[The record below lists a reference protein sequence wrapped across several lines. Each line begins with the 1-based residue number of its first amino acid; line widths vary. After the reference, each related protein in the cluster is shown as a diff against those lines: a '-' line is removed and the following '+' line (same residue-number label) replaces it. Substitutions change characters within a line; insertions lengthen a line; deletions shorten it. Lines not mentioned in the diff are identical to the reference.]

1 MSAKKYLKMPAQQP
15 AQPAAKTEKEE
26 QLWNALKRH
35 IMRERERKKQELQA
49 EVEEERLRRE
59 REEREKQDVMTLGE
73 TKEQILIL
81 EKNLEE
87 LRNEKQQLFLQLKK
101 VLNEDDNRKR
111 QMKEEMMAIQNIQ
124 PQQIFLPQR
133 SIGPPHQQHLIH
145 KGNPQVNVAKR
156 THSPSSPQHLQGYYK
171 QPNPNNQTYPS
182 PQKMEDGRRS
192 GEVAR
197 AVLWNKS
204 QYCPPVG
211 FYPSN
216 PPSNPP
222 PPDGRQ
228 PQQILYP
235 YQSNLTI
242 PMRQYVDIPP
252 PPQQQQQQQQHQQQ
266 QPQHPH
272 QPGPPKQPEPPQVVQ
287 SSKAVMGQATQPNI
301 YNISLDQAAV
311 AAAAAAA
318 MHGQQPSVS
327 GPPLK
332 TIAIEKI
339 GSERIAVP
347 YHIELAKQ
355 HDERKDLRPT
365 QVPPPGPQP
374 GPGGSH
380 LPEGIYAP
388 GLRQGAIQMHA
399 IAANSQLPKSG
410 SITQGYP
417 PARLPP
423 MPSNPQQPPPPSQM
437 HYSRQRY

>member
-111 QMKEEMMAIQNIQ
+111 QMKEEMMAIQNI

-133 SIGPPHQQHLIH
+133 SICPPHQQHLIH

-171 QPNPNNQTYPS
+171 QPNLNNQIYHS
-182 PQKMEDGRRS
+182 PQKMDEGRRS

-222 PPDGRQ
+222 QPDVRQ

-252 PPQQQQQQQQHQQQ
+252 TQQHQQQHQQHQ
-266 QPQHPH
+266 QQHLH
-272 QPGPPKQPEPPQVVQ
+272 QSGLLKQSEPPHMVQ
-287 SSKAVMGQATQPNI
+287 SSKAIMGQVAQPNI
-301 YNISLDQAAV
+301 YHISLDHATV
-311 AAAAAAA
+311 AA
-318 MHGQQPSVS
+318 MHGQQSSIS

-339 GSERIAVP
+339 GSERIGVP
-347 YHIELAKQ
+347 YHIELAKH
-355 HDERKDLRPT
+355 HDERKDLRPS
-365 QVPPPGPQP
+365 QVLPPGPLP

-399 IAANSQLPKSG
+399 IAANSQVSAIDLSK
-410 SITQGYP
+410 
-417 PARLPP
+417 
-423 MPSNPQQPPPPSQM
+423 
-437 HYSRQRY
+437 YS